1 METEQCRLANIN
13 NNFITTQSFYP
24 LPIGLADRIEKKT
37 SYTRQLIEKQEK
49 IKEEIAWN
57 TVEVQVRD
65 LADKWLSS
73 IEVNRGQRQT
83 KELNSYL
90 ACVGIKSHFFL
101 PHSR

>member
-24 LPIGLADRIEKKT
+24 LLIGLADRIEKKT

-57 TVEVQVRD
+57 TVEILEMKKEFQEKTGKKEST
-65 LADKWLSS
+65 LFLS
-73 IEVNRGQRQT
+73 T
-83 KELNSYL
+83 
-90 ACVGIKSHFFL
+90 
-101 PHSR
+101 